1 METVLYNIE
10 RSLPIDLKQNFKKQ
24 LTISCSSFIDLS
36 SKLKNMVEN
45 YSELKETLFSNHNDA
60 IHYSGD
66 ILAKTLHD
74 YWIKGGCIKEIF
86 IENAQATAFYA
97 GFECVW

>member
-1 METVLYNIE
+1 MEDMLFNIE
-10 RSLPIDLKQNFKKQ
+10 KSIPVEIRFNLSKSLNMPI
-24 LTISCSSFIDLS
+24 SSFFELS
-36 SKLKNMVEN
+36 NKLKSMVEN

-60 IHYSGD
+60 LHYSGD

>member
-1 METVLYNIE
+1 MENILSNIE
-10 RSLPIDLKQNFKKQ
+10 NSMPADLRFNLSKSLNMPM
-24 LTISCSSFIDLS
+24 SSFLDLS
-36 SKLKNMVEN
+36 NKLKGMVEN
-45 YSELKETLFSNHNDA
+45 YSELKEVLFSNHADA
-60 IHYSGD
+60 LHYSGD

-74 YWIKGGCIKEIF
+74 YWIKGGSIKEIF

>member
-1 METVLYNIE
+1 MENILSNIE
-10 RSLPIDLKQNFKKQ
+10 KSIPAELRSNLSKSLNMPM
-24 LTISCSSFIDLS
+24 SSFLDLS
-36 SKLKNMVEN
+36 NKLKSMVEN
-45 YSELKETLFSNHNDA
+45 YSELKEVLFSNHNDA
-60 IHYSGD
+60 LHYSGD

-74 YWIKGGCIKEIF
+74 YWIKGGCIKQIF

>member
-1 METVLYNIE
+1 MEDMLFSIE
-10 RSLPIDLKQNFKKQ
+10 KSIPAEIKFNLSKSLNMSIP
-24 LTISCSSFIDLS
+24 SFLELS
-36 SKLKNMVEN
+36 NKLKNMVEN
-45 YSELKETLFSNHNDA
+45 YSELKQELFSNNNDVLY
-60 IHYSGD
+60 YSGD

-74 YWIKGGCIKEIF
+74 YWIKGGSIKEIF